1 MQTELLFI
9 ILTLLIPI
17 GIFWNVYQEYIK
29 MKNENKQLSEEI
41 EKIKQMLDNRSS
53 DDNKK

>member
-1 MQTELLFI
+1 MQTEIFFI

-29 MKNENKQLSEEI
+29 MKNENKQLYEEI
-41 EKIKQMLDNRSS
+41 EKIKQILENSSS